1 MICSRTAA
9 ERLPAPGR
17 EAGFRATC
25 FNAVDDLAVWPRRA
39 VSPLLGDGRRGG
51 LRAWALP
58 AGFPPVG
65 SCPRGSVGPG
75 RRAGLAGPARCLR
88 CSPRGPRPAEL
99 FCVIST
105 RA

>member
-51 LRAWALP
+51 LRRGVPARRFLPTRERRARTPSGAGRAGALP
-58 AGFPPVG
+58 ALLTSWPP
-65 SCPRGSVGPG
+65 
-75 RRAGLAGPARCLR
+75 
-88 CSPRGPRPAEL
+88 CS
-99 FCVIST
+99 
-105 RA
+105 